1 MPKQLLTMKTLF
13 QFLLVAVFAWVTTT
27 AVVEA
32 KSGKS
37 GKSAKSVK
45 TSPIQLMITE
55 VLVSSADA
63 ACSTTQGS
71 LTIRG

>member
-1 MPKQLLTMKTLF
+1 MKTLF
-13 QFLLVAVFAWVTTT
+13 QFLLVAVFAWGTTT

-55 VLVSSADA
+55 VLVVSSADA